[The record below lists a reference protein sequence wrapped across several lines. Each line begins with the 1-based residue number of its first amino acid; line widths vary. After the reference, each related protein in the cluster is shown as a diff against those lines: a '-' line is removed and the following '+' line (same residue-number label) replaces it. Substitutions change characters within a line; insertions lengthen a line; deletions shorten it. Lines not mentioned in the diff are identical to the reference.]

1 MIKKENKKI
10 KTEKRIIG
18 DRGEDEAVKYLV
30 GKGYGII
37 KRNYSC
43 KFGEIDIICKKDDY
57 LVFVEVKTRKNNF
70 FGEPQEAVDYR
81 KLERINMA
89 IDCFLSYYKIY
100 DNYNLRID
108 VIEIIFDDYNG
119 EFTINHIEDFNN

>member
-1 MIKKENKKI
+1 MTIQKSKF
-10 KTEKRIIG
+10 KTQKRVIG
-18 DRGEDEAVKYLV
+18 DFGEDEAVKYLIQ
-30 GKGYGII
+30 KGYEII

-43 KFGEIDIICKKDDY
+43 KFGEIDIIAKKNRD
-57 LVFVEVKTRKNNF
+57 LVFVEVKTRKNNY

-89 IDCFLSYYKIY
+89 IDCFLSNGKIG

-108 VIEIIFDDYNG
+108 VIEIIFDSRNG

>member
-1 MIKKENKKI
+1 MENKNK
-10 KTEKRIIG
+10 KTEKRTFG
-18 DRGEDEAVKYLV
+18 DRGESISCGYLV
-30 GKGYGII
+30 NRGYKII

-43 KFGEIDIICKKDDY
+43 KFGEIDIIAKRDDT

-89 IDCFLSYYKIY
+89 MDCFLSYYKIE

-108 VIEIIFDDYNG
+108 VIEVFFDDLNDKY
-119 EFTINHIEDFNN
+119 TINHIEDFSN